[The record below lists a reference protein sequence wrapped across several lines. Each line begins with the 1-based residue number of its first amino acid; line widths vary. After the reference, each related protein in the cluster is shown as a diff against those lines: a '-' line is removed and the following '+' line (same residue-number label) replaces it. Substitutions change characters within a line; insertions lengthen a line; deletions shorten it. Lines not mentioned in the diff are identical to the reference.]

1 LNLVRIIL
9 ILLWLPFLSLL
20 AEESVF
26 EEVAKNLKDSIRKVK
41 LENGLTLLML
51 RRSNSPTL
59 ALYTKFK
66 VGSSDESPEIAG
78 TAHLLEHML
87 FKGTTN
93 VGTTDFD
100 KEKKYYLLMKVTGN
114 ELDTIRLQIRN
125 LEDRGVAIPADLN
138 DRKDRLQRRLKSI
151 EENQKKYIVKSE
163 DTYIYE
169 QHGQVGF
176 NAYTSHDVTNYQI
189 KLPSNRLEIWA
200 KMESDRLSNP
210 ILREYFTER
219 DVIME
224 ERRMRIENRGF
235 GILREKFL
243 SLAFS
248 KSPYQRP
255 VIGYESN
262 IPFLDIYETEDFFKT
277 YYTPDNM
284 VIGIVGD
291 LDFQQT
297 ETMIRKYFGGLKP
310 STKMRKEARILESYN
325 LGEKRIQFKY
335 PGGSILMMGFNKP
348 AFPHGDSSVFDLI
361 DFILTKGVESRLYK
375 SAVINE
381 KISTQVSSWTSDPGE
396 RYSNLFTIFSY
407 LNSDADPKR
416 MEAIIWEE
424 IEKIK
429 NGEISDSEILKAK
442 NKNSADFLRE
452 VDSNSS
458 LAEGLTY
465 YETLTKNWEDM
476 FKIYDK
482 FNSVSKEDIKR
493 VANKYFVRENMT
505 IGHLDS
511 RETK

>member
-1 LNLVRIIL
+1 MNLVRIIL

>member
-1 LNLVRIIL
+1 MNLVRIIL
-9 ILLWLPFLSLL
+9 ILLWLPFLSLI

-26 EEVAKNLKDSIRKVK
+26 EEVAKNLKDSIRKVR

-51 RRSNSPTL
+51 RRTNSPTL

-93 VGTTDFD
+93 VGTTDFE

-114 ELDTIRLQIRN
+114 ELDALRLQIRN
-125 LEDRGVAIPADLN
+125 LEDRGVAIPIDLKE
-138 DRKDRLQRRLKSI
+138 RKERLQRRLKSI
-151 EENQKKYIVKSE
+151 EENQKKYIIKSE

-210 ILREYFTER
+210 ILREYYTER

-291 LDFQQT
+291 LDFQET

-310 STKMRKEARILESYN
+310 STKIRKEVRILESYN

-335 PGGSILMMGFNKP
+335 PGGSILMVGFNKP
-348 AFPHGDSSVFDLI
+348 AFPHSDSTVFDLI

-416 MEAIIWEE
+416 MEEIIWEE

-429 NGEISDSEILKAK
+429 NGDISDSEIQKAK

-482 FNSVSKEDIKR
+482 FNAVSKEDIKR
-493 VANKYFVRENMT
+493 VANKYFVKENMT

>member
-1 LNLVRIIL
+1 MRIIL
-9 ILLWLPFLSLL
+9 ILLWLPFLSLI

-26 EEVAKNLKDSIRKVK
+26 EEVAKNLKDSIRKVR

-51 RRSNSPTL
+51 RRTNSPTL

-93 VGTTDFD
+93 VGTTDFE

-114 ELDTIRLQIRN
+114 ELDALRLQIRN
-125 LEDRGVAIPADLN
+125 LEDRGVAIPIDLKE
-138 DRKDRLQRRLKSI
+138 RKERLQRRLKSI
-151 EENQKKYIVKSE
+151 EENQKKYIIKSE

-210 ILREYFTER
+210 ILREYYTER

-291 LDFQQT
+291 LDFQET

-310 STKMRKEARILESYN
+310 STKIRKEVRILESYN

-335 PGGSILMMGFNKP
+335 PGGSILMVGFNKP
-348 AFPHGDSSVFDLI
+348 AFPHSDSTVFDLI

-416 MEAIIWEE
+416 MEEIIWEE

-429 NGEISDSEILKAK
+429 NGDISDSEIQKAK

-482 FNSVSKEDIKR
+482 FNAVSKEDIKR
-493 VANKYFVRENMT
+493 VANKYFVKENMT

>member
-1 LNLVRIIL
+1 VRIIL

>member
-9 ILLWLPFLSLL
+9 ILLWLPFLSLI

-26 EEVAKNLKDSIRKVK
+26 EEVAKNLKDSIRKVR

-51 RRSNSPTL
+51 RRTNSPTL

-93 VGTTDFD
+93 VGTTDFE

-114 ELDTIRLQIRN
+114 ELDALRLQIRN
-125 LEDRGVAIPADLN
+125 LEDRGVAIPIDLKE
-138 DRKDRLQRRLKSI
+138 RKERLQRRLKSI
-151 EENQKKYIVKSE
+151 EENQKKYIIKSE

-210 ILREYFTER
+210 ILREYYTER

-291 LDFQQT
+291 LDFQET

-310 STKMRKEARILESYN
+310 STKIRKEVRILESYN

-335 PGGSILMMGFNKP
+335 PGGSILMVGFNKP
-348 AFPHGDSSVFDLI
+348 AFPHSDSTVFDLI

-416 MEAIIWEE
+416 MEEIIWEE

-429 NGEISDSEILKAK
+429 NGDISDSEIQKAK

-482 FNSVSKEDIKR
+482 FNAVSKEDIKR
-493 VANKYFVRENMT
+493 VANKYFVKENMT